1 MYKQMHTPTVVQEG
15 EEVGGG
21 GVNGTP
27 PRIFDM
33 LQSFETILP
42 LVEGL

>member
-1 MYKQMHTPTVVQEG
+1 MYKQIHTPTVVEEG
-15 EEVGGG
+15 EEVGG

-42 LVEGL
+42 LVESL